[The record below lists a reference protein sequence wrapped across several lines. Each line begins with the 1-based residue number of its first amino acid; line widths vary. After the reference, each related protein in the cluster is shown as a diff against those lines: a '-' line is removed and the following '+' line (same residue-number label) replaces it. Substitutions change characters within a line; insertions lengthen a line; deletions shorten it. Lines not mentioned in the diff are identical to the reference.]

1 MAIAGLV
8 IGWQFPLSE
17 MADQFFLLYTPLYRM
32 LAFPFLCLT
41 VIFAIGRLS
50 GDTEDQT
57 TTRRIVLVMP
67 VLMFGVAAVAM
78 TVTAIICWLR
88 VETARS
94 GIGSLIAAF
103 DKSVSNFLE
112 VSLNEPD
119 SGQTLFGR
127 FAEVI
132 GSFLP
137 DNLFAALDLSNYGQV
152 IVFLIIFSLALLGL
166 LPPLRRTMLDA
177 VEAARRP
184 FEHLLSGMQL
194 IVPFAAFFY
203 AIHASHLVAARD
215 FSGMQLLF
223 TVVAGS
229 AVTIVLLF
237 VLFICIVTRRSP
249 FAVAAEARAAVF
261 AGVLSMTDEAA
272 LPVIVRALEHEG
284 ASHKDAKEVVASLA
298 LSIGRFGMIAL
309 VASVLTFV
317 AAIYEVPISIH
328 MTLSIL
334 MLSILTGALA
344 TGINGP
350 GVFAAA
356 IGFAGSTLGLPV
368 EAILVLVIVLEPLL
382 EFFLIPVAIIAAYG
396 LVSLVRPLPQASA
409 TQAQDQ

>member
-1 MAIAGLV
+1 
-8 IGWQFPLSE
+8 
-17 MADQFFLLYTPLYRM
+17 
-32 LAFPFLCLT
+32 
-41 VIFAIGRLS
+41 
-50 GDTEDQT
+50 
-57 TTRRIVLVMP
+57 
-67 VLMFGVAAVAM
+67 
-78 TVTAIICWLR
+78 
-88 VETARS
+88 
-94 GIGSLIAAF
+94 
-103 DKSVSNFLE
+103 
-112 VSLNEPD
+112 
-119 SGQTLFGR
+119 
-127 FAEVI
+127 
-132 GSFLP
+132 
-137 DNLFAALDLSNYGQV
+137 
-152 IVFLIIFSLALLGL
+152 
-166 LPPLRRTMLDA
+166 MLDA